1 MFESQELQLEQAPA
15 VNQLNNMMHE
25 DMRQQLEV
33 IRQQLVELRQEVGD
47 TRQQLTHM
55 QAQVSTLYGLSH
67 YIGPHDMQGLHQ
79 WTLLMYVLLT
89 PCRWLLAPVRWLRAR
104 ARRGKQMI
112 AKLHPLRFWSL
123 LYWILFGLV
132 LWRGRLIGWYQRRH
146 RPIRCDTPQS
156 VPQATLAPQT
166 ESTNKPVNLLCRDA
180 ARAKLQEDV
189 EYAIQVGQNYLNL
202 LAAHQINLQDK
213 VLLEI
218 GPGTNYGSTLVLACH
233 GAKVMVADRFLAP
246 WDPDYHPH
254 FYALLRDRVQ
264 EKMPGADVRP
274 LEAILAHGGYT
285 PDSIRCYATS
295 LEELTHIPTASVDI
309 IFSNAVLEHVYDPAT
324 AFKSLARVSKPGG
337 RGFHQVDF
345 RDHRSME
352 RPLEFLLMSPAD
364 FAREFVEIHG
374 ERGNRYRPWEYAQ
387 LFESVG
393 FQVLKFEP
401 SAFADDDY
409 LQEFI
414 PRLRA
419 VKEAKHRD
427 AEADMLK
434 VVGGYYVVT
443 RTA

>member
-1 MFESQELQLEQAPA
+1 
-15 VNQLNNMMHE
+15 
-25 DMRQQLEV
+25 MRQQLEV

-67 YIGPHDMQGLHQ
+67 YIGPYDMQGLHQ
-79 WTLLMYVLLT
+79 WTLLMYALLT
-89 PCRWLLAPVRWLRAR
+89 PCRWLLAQ
-104 ARRGKQMI
+104 ARRGKHI
-112 AKLHPLRFWSL
+112 RGKLHRLRFWSL
-123 LYWILFGLV
+123 FYWTLFAWV
-132 LWRGRLIGWYQRRH
+132 LWRARIIEFGKRRH
-146 RPIRCDTPQS
+146 RASQFAGPQS
-156 VPQATLAPQT
+156 VPQAPLAPHT
-166 ESTNKPVNLLCRDA
+166 ESTNKPVNLLGRDA

-189 EYAIQVGQNYLNL
+189 EYAIQVGQNYLHL
-202 LAAHQINLQDK
+202 LATHQINLKGQ

-218 GPGTNYGSTLVLACH
+218 GPGINYGSTLVLACH

-254 FYALLRDRVQ
+254 FYALLRDGIQ
-264 EKMPGADVRP
+264 AKMPGADVMP
-274 LEAILAHGGYT
+274 LETILAHAGYT
-285 PDSIRCYATS
+285 PDSIRCYTTS
-295 LEELTHIPTASVDI
+295 LEELTYIPTASVDI
-309 IFSNAVLEHVYDPAT
+309 IFSNAVLEHIYDPPT
-324 AFKSLARVSKPGG
+324 AFKSLARVSKLGG

-352 RPLEFLLMSPAD
+352 RPLEFLLMSPTD
-364 FAREFVEIHG
+364 FAREFAAIHG

-387 LFESVG
+387 LFASVG
-393 FQVLKFEP
+393 FQVLQFEP
-401 SAFADDDY
+401 SAFADDGY

-419 VKEAKHRD
+419 AQEAKHRA

-443 RTA
+443 RTATQ